1 MAAIQTRRKHVTWEP
16 HLFFSF
22 HIQLEVL
29 IANESNKNIFYI
41 IFSQIDTYI
50 LRSENLKQIILCYF
64 RFA

>member
-29 IANESNKNIFYI
+29 IAYI
-41 IFSQIDTYI
+41 IIMNAIKIY
-50 LRSENLKQIILCYF
+50 IILYLA
-64 RFA
+64 R